1 MGFPYTNHADAWLV
15 AFSLASVPP
24 NQFSAQS
31 VQRIFPRCPPSPSQR
46 LSGPQHTHRNLCTGT
61 PAPKHPQ
68 ELLRAELFC
77 SSQALP
83 GCPTHIGP
91 YLIGS
96 KLHSCFPFHQSCADL
111 HDYRLDGV
119 CAAPALRDRAHTA
132 GRSAWMGAWA
142 EPPRGRGRP
151 SPSPMQAAQALS
163 CRQEQDLASRG
174 ESSKPGTRLR
184 ALGLTCLVSSSMQ
197 MAPPPRTY
205 LGEGIWAKL
214 CQRWTQPCPPPA
226 LQESCLLQ
234 PKEKNPN
241 KTKRK
246 EEKPSANRYLPPRQ
260 HWGHNP
266 YKWWIERK
274 VILEQEKGRKRIEE
288 RLLWW
293 LRAAGVH

>member
-1 MGFPYTNHADAWLV
+1 MLTRGWLLSHLHLSLQTNFQLSQCRGYSPDTHPLLPKGSQDHSTPTETSAQAL
-15 AFSLASVPP
+15 LPP
-24 NQFSAQS
+24 NTRRSCSEQS
-31 VQRIFPRCPPSPSQR
+31 SFVLPKPC
-46 LSGPQHTHRNLCTGT
+46 LA
-61 PAPKHPQ
+61 AP
-68 ELLRAELFC
+68 
-77 SSQALP
+77 
-83 GCPTHIGP
+83 HIGP

-132 GRSAWMGAWA
+132 GRSVWMGARA

-234 PKEKNPN
+234 PKEKK
-241 KTKRK
+241 KTQQNQK
-246 EEKPSANRYLPPRQ
+246 
-260 HWGHNP
+260 
-266 YKWWIERK
+266 
-274 VILEQEKGRKRIEE
+274 KGRKTICQP
-288 RLLWW
+288 LLTP
-293 LRAAGVH
+293 LTALGTQPLQMVDRKESYPGTREGKETH